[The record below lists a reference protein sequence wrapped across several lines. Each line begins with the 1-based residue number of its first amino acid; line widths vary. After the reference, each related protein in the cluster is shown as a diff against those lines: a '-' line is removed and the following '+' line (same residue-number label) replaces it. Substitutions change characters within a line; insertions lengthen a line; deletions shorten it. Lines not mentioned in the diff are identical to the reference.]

1 MATTWT
7 QTSPGVYQA
16 NLDGAET
23 VYRKTATVFAPLK
36 REHWRLHTICRFN
49 FGPGYNGPTDKETA
63 LRQAWKA
70 LRYEFPGMT
79 VAPDRS
85 KKIYKTPDARTTK
98 EWLEQTFFV
107 EPKRTADEIIAEAVP
122 LQEVPSLY
130 YLPATSEILFFIS
143 HWRIDAMGSWMVTD
157 RLFHHLANP
166 SKSGLPKVPPPNEI
180 EKISPSLE
188 DAAGSPKV
196 STPEMD
202 KVAADHI
209 AAHHRNAIQMGGMPY
224 KGDAITLP
232 GSPKREAVIF
242 TRESTQKVVS
252 ACKARGI
259 TVTAA
264 IHAALAETVF
274 AMGLP
279 ESREHDY
286 VTVMPVNLRNYLK
299 TPYNGDG
306 HALQTYA
313 GSITP
318 RVPRHATFAKRTSY
332 LVEYYKTR
340 YDPKLIECLRP
351 IYRYHAEALFKP
363 LPAPAAAPEGT
374 PATSNGN
381 KRPPPGLP
389 SGISI
394 NSLGVVEKYF
404 AGKYGDSVDVA
415 TFTFGVSMITRQT
428 MLYVWTWK
436 GELTLSSEYNAAYH
450 DPEEVRE
457 VMLSIKQ
464 VLEKELEI
472 EQNRKREVEE
482 QKEQP

>member
-7 QTSPGVYQA
+7 ETAPGVYEA
-16 NLDGAET
+16 SLDGAET
-23 VYRKTATVFAPLK
+23 VYRKTATAFAPLR

-49 FGPGYNGPTDKETA
+49 FRPGYNGPADKETA

-70 LRYEFPGMT
+70 LRYEFPGMI
-79 VAPDRS
+79 VAPEDGF
-85 KKIYKTPDARTTK
+85 KKIYETPTAESTQK
-98 EWLEQTFFV
+98 WLDKTFFV
-107 EPKRTADEIIAEAVP
+107 ETKRTADEIISEAVP

-157 RLFHHLANP
+157 RLFRHLANP
-166 SKSGLPKVPPPNEI
+166 SKEKIPDVPPANEI

-224 KGDAITLP
+224 KGDATTLP
-232 GSPKREAVIF
+232 TSPKREALIF
-242 TRESTQKVVS
+242 TPESTRKAVA

-279 ESREHDY
+279 QSRENDY

-299 TPYNGDG
+299 EPYDGDG

-318 RVPRHATFAKRTSY
+318 RVPRQATFAERTSY

-351 IYRYHAEALFKP
+351 IYKYHADALFKP
-363 LPAPAAAPEGT
+363 QPTPAAASDGAPAPAF
-374 PATSNGN
+374 ATNGN
-381 KRPPPGLP
+381 TSPPPGPP

-404 AGKYGDSVDVA
+404 AGKYKDAVDVE

-428 MLYVWTWK
+428 MLYVWTWQ
-436 GELTLSSEYNAAYH
+436 GELTLSSEYNAAFH

-457 VMLSIKQ
+457 VMLSIKR
-464 VLEKELEI
+464 VLENALDI
-472 EQNRKREVEE
+472 SLHEVS
-482 QKEQP
+482 K

>member
-1 MATTWT
+1 MAQMVTTWT
-7 QTSPGVYQA
+7 QTAPGVYEA

-23 VYRKTATVFAPLK
+23 VYRKTATVFAPLS

-49 FGPGYNGPTDKETA
+49 FGPDYIGPTDKETA

-70 LRYEFPGMT
+70 LRYEFPGMA
-79 VAPDRS
+79 VAPDGF
-85 KKIYKTPDARTTK
+85 KKIYKTPDAQTTQQ
-98 EWLEQTFFV
+98 WLDQTFFV
-107 EPKRTADEIIAEAVP
+107 ETQRTADEIISEAVP

-130 YLPATSEILFFIS
+130 YLPATSEIIFFIS

-157 RLFHHLANP
+157 RFFHHLAHP
-166 SKSGLPKVPPPNEI
+166 AADELPAVPPSDEI
-180 EKISPSLE
+180 DRISPSLE

-202 KVAADHI
+202 KVAAEHI

-224 KGDAITLP
+224 KGDGTTLP
-232 GSPKREAVIF
+232 GSPQREALVF
-242 TRESTQKVVS
+242 TTESTQRAIA

-259 TVTAA
+259 TITAA

-279 ESREHDY
+279 ESRENDY

-299 TPYNGDG
+299 APYSGDG

-318 RVPRHATFAKRTSY
+318 RVARHATFAERTAY
-332 LVEYYKTR
+332 LMEYYKTR
-340 YDPKLIECLRP
+340 YDAKLIECLRP
-351 IYRYHAEALFKP
+351 IYKYHADALFKP
-363 LPAPAAAPEGT
+363 RPASTTAANGEAPS
-374 PATSNGN
+374 A
-381 KRPPPGLP
+381 PPPRPP

-404 AGKYGDSVDVA
+404 AGKYGDAVDVD

-436 GELTLSSEYNAAYH
+436 GRLTLSSEYNSAYH
-450 DPEEVRE
+450 EPEEVRE
-457 VMLSIKQ
+457 VMLSIKR

-472 EQNRKREVEE
+472 CLDEVEN
-482 QKEQP
+482 

>member
-7 QTSPGVYQA
+7 EKAPGVYEA
-16 NLDGAET
+16 SLDGAET

-49 FGPGYNGPTDKETA
+49 FGPGYNGPADKEAA

-70 LRYEFPGMT
+70 LRYEFPGMI
-79 VAPDRS
+79 VAPEDGF
-85 KKIYKTPDARTTK
+85 KKIYKTPNAESTQK
-98 EWLEQTFFV
+98 WLDETFFI
-107 EPKRTADEIIAEAVP
+107 ERKRTADEIISEAVP

-166 SKSGLPKVPPPNEI
+166 SKDLPDVPPANEI
-180 EKISPSLE
+180 ERISASLE
-188 DAAGSPKV
+188 DAAGSPKA

-224 KGDAITLP
+224 KGDPTTLP
-232 GSPKREAVIF
+232 ASPKREALVF
-242 TRESTQKVVS
+242 TPESTQKAVA

-279 ESREHDY
+279 ESRENDY

-299 TPYNGDG
+299 EPYNGDG

-318 RVPRHATFAKRTSY
+318 RVPRHATFAERTSY

-351 IYRYHAEALFKP
+351 IYKYHAEALFKP
-363 LPAPAAAPEGT
+363 RPAPAAASASDGA
-374 PATSNGN
+374 PATAP
-381 KRPPPGLP
+381 RPPPGPP

-404 AGKYGDSVDVA
+404 TGKYGDAVDVE

-436 GELTLSSEYNAAYH
+436 GELTLSSEYNAAFH
-450 DPEEVRE
+450 DADEVRE
-457 VMLSIKQ
+457 VMLSIKR
-464 VLEKELEI
+464 VLENELDIRLDEVSRLI
-472 EQNRKREVEE
+472 TSVNR
-482 QKEQP
+482 